1 MAYRSKITLVYL
13 LGFALDLLNMF
24 ASNIALPNIALELHA
39 SVTQLAWIS
48 NAYMLGL
55 TLIIPLSVW
64 LAARVG
70 ERRLILGSLMV
81 FGSASWLAAQAAS
94 IEALIGW
101 RLLQGLGG
109 GLLIPVG
116 QALAYRH
123 FPAAERS
130 HLTAMVML
138 VALLVPALSP
148 AAGGLVVQTL
158 SWRWIYYANL
168 PLALLTLALA
178 IFWLRTDE
186 PLPQRT
192 TLDGLGLVLG
202 AATISLLLVALSLL
216 SESEQ
221 RIAGLG
227 VLGLSTVLGW
237 LYVRDGWSK
246 PAPLLD
252 LQLLKGQWLRVAMVV
267 YLFVPGVF
275 IGTSLI
281 AVLYLHDRG
290 FSPAMTGALMLPWAV
305 ASGLAITLG
314 KRVFQ
319 RLGPK
324 PLLVGGMVLQGLG
337 IALLALIEG
346 PGGVLPILAYALMG
360 LGGSLCSSTAQTL
373 AFLDTR
379 ASHMG
384 HASALWNINRQ
395 LSFCL
400 GAAFLSSVL
409 SVLGPFSPTAFALC
423 FLLAAALTLL
433 PLPAVLRMDTAALLA
448 HLTPQPAKEKNP

>member
-158 SWRWIYYANL
+158 SWRQSPDRHGDAGR
-168 PLALLTLALA
+168 PVRSGTVACGRRAGGADTVLALDLLRQPTAGVADVGARDLLAENRRA
-178 IFWLRTDE
+178 ITAAHHAGRSRSSVGCYDHQPVAGCIEPVERKRTAHC
-186 PLPQRT
+186 
-192 TLDGLGLVLG
+192 GLGDVG
-202 AATISLLLVALSLL
+202 T
-216 SESEQ
+216 Q
-221 RIAGLG
+221 CRAG
-227 VLGLSTVLGW
+227 
-237 LYVRDGWSK
+237 
-246 PAPLLD
+246 
-252 LQLLKGQWLRVAMVV
+252 M
-267 YLFVPGVF
+267 
-275 IGTSLI
+275 
-281 AVLYLHDRG
+281 AVC
-290 FSPAMTGALMLPWAV
+290 T
-305 ASGLAITLG
+305 
-314 KRVFQ
+314 
-319 RLGPK
+319 
-324 PLLVGGMVLQGLG
+324 
-337 IALLALIEG
+337 
-346 PGGVLPILAYALMG
+346 
-360 LGGSLCSSTAQTL
+360 
-373 AFLDTR
+373 
-379 ASHMG
+379 
-384 HASALWNINRQ
+384 
-395 LSFCL
+395 
-400 GAAFLSSVL
+400 
-409 SVLGPFSPTAFALC
+409 
-423 FLLAAALTLL
+423 
-433 PLPAVLRMDTAALLA
+433 
-448 HLTPQPAKEKNP
+448 